1 VVIRIFAL
9 MLLGGRIAP
18 SQSDISGLT
27 FDAASV
33 KQSGALARDRNGHV
47 FLRAPSGG
55 PGPNSPGRISYPH
68 MTLKALLKE
77 AFELQ
82 DSQILGPFWL
92 STSQFD
98 VEATLAPQTTREQF
112 RVMLQNLLKARFNMK
127 IHSETK
133 ELLFYSLTVAKNG
146 PKLAESTRPR
156 SPSEA
161 SADNPASSD
170 APPSPP
176 RVGEDGFPILP
187 PPSKGPVGF
196 DALIM
201 KDRARLIGRGQTM
214 QDLARRLALLLGKP
228 VFDST
233 ALIARYDF
241 TLTFSPEG
249 TDWGEGPLPAPPD
262 GESPPGIIAAIR
274 SQLGLRLQQSKG
286 PVDVLVIDHA
296 DRTPVA
302 N

>member
-1 VVIRIFAL
+1 VIRIFA
-9 MLLGGRIAP
+9 MMVLGLTAP
-18 SQSDISGLT
+18 AQSGAGELT

-33 KQSGALARDRNGHV
+33 KQSGQLARDRNGRA

-55 PGPNSPGRISYPH
+55 PGTTSPGRISYPH
-68 MTLKALLKE
+68 MSLKALLKE

-82 DSQILGPFWL
+82 DNQILGPFWL
-92 STSQFD
+92 SSDQFD
-98 VEATLAPQTTREQF
+98 VEATLPPQTTREQF
-112 RVMLQNLLKARFNMK
+112 RGMLQNLLKTRFNMK

-133 ELLFYSLTVAKNG
+133 ELPFYSLVVAKNG
-146 PKLAESTRPR
+146 PKLAESTRTR
-156 SPSEA
+156 ALSEA
-161 SADNPASSD
+161 AVDNRDAS
-170 APPSPP
+170 PSPP
-176 RVGEDGFPILP
+176 KVGEDGFPILP
-187 PPSKGPVGF
+187 PPSEGPVGF

-201 KDRARLIGRGQTM
+201 RDRARLIGRGQTM
-214 QDLARRLALLLGKP
+214 QDLAKRLATLLGKP

-233 ALIARYDF
+233 SLVPRYDF

-262 GESPPGIIAAIR
+262 GESVPGIIAAIQ
-274 SQLGLRLQQSKG
+274 SQLGLRLRQSKG

>member
-1 VVIRIFAL
+1 MLIRIFA
-9 MLLGGRIAP
+9 MVVLGGLTAP
-18 SQSDISGLT
+18 AQSAADELT

-33 KQSGALARDRNGHV
+33 KQSGPLARDRNSIA

-55 PGPNSPGRISYPH
+55 PGTNSPGRISYPH
-68 MTLKALLKE
+68 ITLKALLKE

-92 STSQFD
+92 SSIQFD
-98 VEATLAPQTTREQF
+98 VEAILPPQTTREQF

-133 ELLFYSLTVAKNG
+133 ELPFYSLLVTKNG
-146 PKLAESTRPR
+146 PKLAESTRTR
-156 SPSEA
+156 ALSEA
-161 SADNPASSD
+161 GADNRD
-170 APPSPP
+170 ATPSPP
-176 RVGEDGFPILP
+176 KVGEDGFPILP
-187 PPSKGPVGF
+187 PPSEGPVGF

-201 KDRARLIGRGQTM
+201 RDRARLIGRGQTM
-214 QDLARRLALLLGKP
+214 QDLAKRLATLLGKP

-233 ALIARYDF
+233 ALMPRYDF

-262 GESPPGIIAAIR
+262 GESPPGIVAAIQ
-274 SQLGLRLQQSKG
+274 SQLGLRLESSKG

-296 DRTPVA
+296 DRTPTA

>member
-1 VVIRIFAL
+1 MVIRIFA
-9 MLLGGRIAP
+9 MMVLGGLTAP
-18 SQSDISGLT
+18 AQSDAGELT
-27 FDAASV
+27 FDAASI
-33 KQSGALARDRNGHV
+33 KQSGPLARDRNGIA
-47 FLRAPSGG
+47 LLKAPSGG
-55 PGPNSPGRISYPH
+55 PGTNSPGRISYPH

-92 STSQFD
+92 SNDQFD
-98 VEATLAPQTTREQF
+98 VEATLPPQTTREQF

-133 ELLFYSLTVAKNG
+133 ELPFYSLTVAKNG
-146 PKLAESTRPR
+146 PKLAESTRTG
-156 SPSEA
+156 SPGEA
-161 SADNPASSD
+161 SLDNPASSEG
-170 APPSPP
+170 PPSPP
-176 RVGEDGFPILP
+176 KVGEDGFPILP

-201 KDRARLIGRGQTM
+201 RDRARLIGRGQTM
-214 QDLARRLALLLGKP
+214 QDLAKRLATLLGKP

-233 ALIARYDF
+233 TLMPRYDF

-262 GESPPGIIAAIR
+262 GESPPGIVAAIQ
-274 SQLGLRLQQSKG
+274 SQLGLKLQSSKG

-296 DRTPVA
+296 DRRPVA